1 MTETKHGRGLYL
13 HVPFCKSKCAYCDF
27 PSFAGCEKEM
37 PRVID
42 RMCAELFDC
51 RNAFPDTLVETMY
64 IGGGTPSLL
73 PPKLMERLLQAAREA
88 FPFAPGAEISC
99 EMNPGTV
106 TPEFLSVCVE
116 NGVNRVSLGA
126 QSNLDHLLSS
136 IGRIHTF
143 RQVRE
148 AADLLRSFGLTN
160 FNLDMMLGLP
170 GQTLKDVQRTLDD
183 FLALSPAHLSCYALI
198 VEEGTMM
205 EKKVDSGEWTLPDED
220 TERDMYELARETLE
234 KNGYRQYEIS
244 NFAKDGFVC
253 RHNRDCWLRHE
264 YLGVGAAACGF
275 IGNVRTRNPSTIPAY
290 LRGDPQEQT
299 VLTEEDARFESVMLG
314 LRLTEGLPESVFRK
328 AHGMGF
334 REAFGEKLDV
344 PLNDGR
350 LLFENGVLRLT
361 RYGMDVMNSVLVE
374 LMPEN

>member
-88 FPFAPGAEISC
+88 CPFAPNAEISC

-126 QSNLDHLLSS
+126 QSSLDHLLST

-143 RQVRE
+143 GQVRE

-170 GQTLKDVQRTLDD
+170 GQTMEDVRQTLDD

-198 VEEGTMM
+198 VEEGTLM
-205 EKKVDSGEWTLPDED
+205 EKKVDSGEWTLPNED

-275 IGNVRTRNPSTIPAY
+275 IGNVRTRNPGTIPAY
-290 LRGDPQEQT
+290 LQGDPQEQT
-299 VLTEEDARFESVMLG
+299 ILTEEDARFESVMLG

-328 AHGMGF
+328 AHGMSF
-334 REAFGEKLDV
+334 REAFGEKLDI

>member
-42 RMCAELFDC
+42 QMCAELFDC
-51 RNAFPDTLVETMY
+51 RDAFPYTLVETMY

-88 FPFAPGAEISC
+88 FSFAAKAEISC

-126 QSNLDHLLSS
+126 QSSLDHLLSS

-170 GQTLKDVQRTLDD
+170 GQTIKDVQKTLDD

-198 VEEGTMM
+198 VEEGTLM

-244 NFAKDGFVC
+244 NFAKDGFFC

-275 IGNVRTRNPSTIPAY
+275 IGNVRTRNPGTIPAY

-299 VLTEEDARFESVMLG
+299 ILTEEDARFESVMLG

-334 REAFGEKLDV
+334 RDALGEKLDN

-350 LLFENGVLRLT
+350 LLFENGFLRLT

>member
-88 FPFAPGAEISC
+88 CPFAPNAEISC

-126 QSNLDHLLSS
+126 QSSLDHLLST

-143 RQVRE
+143 GQVRE

-170 GQTLKDVQRTLDD
+170 GQTMEDVRQTLDD
-183 FLALSPAHLSCYALI
+183 FLALSPTHLSCYALI
-198 VEEGTMM
+198 VEEGTLM
-205 EKKVDSGEWTLPDED
+205 EKKVNSGEWTLPDED

-275 IGNVRTRNPSTIPAY
+275 IGNVRTRNPGTIPAY
-290 LRGDPQEQT
+290 LQGDPQEQT
-299 VLTEEDARFESVMLG
+299 ILTEEDARFESVMLG

-328 AHGMGF
+328 AHGMSF
-334 REAFGEKLDV
+334 REAFGEKLDI

>member
-37 PRVID
+37 PRVIE

-73 PPKLMERLLQAAREA
+73 PPKLMERLLRAAREA
-88 FPFAPGAEISC
+88 FLFAPNAEISC

-126 QSNLDHLLSS
+126 QSSLDHLLSS

-170 GQTLKDVQRTLDD
+170 GQTIKDVQKTLDD

-198 VEEGTMM
+198 VEEGTLM

-244 NFAKDGFVC
+244 NFAKDGFLC

-264 YLGVGAAACGF
+264 YLGVGVAACGF
-275 IGNVRTRNPSTIPAY
+275 IGNVRTRNPGTIPGY

-299 VLTEEDARFESVMLG
+299 ILTEEDARFESVMLG

-334 REAFGEKLDV
+334 REAFGEKLDA
-344 PLNDGR
+344 PLKDGR
-350 LLFENGVLRLT
+350 LLFENCVLRLT

-374 LMPEN
+374 LMP

>member
-51 RNAFPDTLVETMY
+51 RDAFPDTLVETMY

-73 PPKLMERLLQAAREA
+73 PPKLMGRLLQTAREA
-88 FPFAPGAEISC
+88 FPFSPDAEISC

-116 NGVNRVSLGA
+116 NGVNRISLGA
-126 QSNLDHLLSS
+126 QSSLDHLLSS

-143 RQVRE
+143 EQVRE

-170 GQTLKDVQRTLDD
+170 GQTIKDVQKTLDD

-198 VEEGTMM
+198 VEEGTLM

-220 TERDMYELARETLE
+220 TERDMYELARKTLE

-264 YLGVGAAACGF
+264 YLGIGAAACGF
-275 IGNVRTRNPSTIPAY
+275 IGNVRTRNPGTIPGY

-299 VLTEEDARFESVMLG
+299 ILTEEDARFESVMLG

-328 AHGMGF
+328 EHGMGF
-334 REAFGEKLDV
+334 REAFGEKLDA
-344 PLNDGR
+344 PLNDER

-374 LMPEN
+374 LMP

>member
-51 RNAFPDTLVETMY
+51 RDAFPDTLVETMY

-73 PPKLMERLLQAAREA
+73 PPKLMERLLQAARDA
-88 FPFAPGAEISC
+88 FSFAPKAEISC

-126 QSNLDHLLSS
+126 QSSLDHLLSS

-148 AADLLRSFGLTN
+148 AAELLRSFGLTN

-170 GQTLKDVQRTLDD
+170 GQTMEDVRQTLDD

-198 VEEGTMM
+198 VEEGTLM

-244 NFAKDGFVC
+244 NFAQDGFVC

-275 IGNVRTRNPSTIPAY
+275 IGNVRTRNPGTIPGY

-299 VLTEEDARFESVMLG
+299 ILTEEDARFESVMLG

-328 AHGMGF
+328 AHGISF
-334 REAFGEKLDV
+334 REAFGEKLDI

-350 LLFENGVLRLT
+350 LLFENGILSLT

>member
-27 PSFAGCEKEM
+27 PSFAGCEQEM

-51 RNAFPDTLVETMY
+51 RIAFPDTLVETMY

-73 PPKLMERLLQAAREA
+73 PPKLMGRLLQAAREA
-88 FPFAPGAEISC
+88 FLFAPKAEISC

-106 TPEFLSVCVE
+106 TPEFLSICVE

-126 QSNLDHLLSS
+126 QSSLDHLLSS

-143 RQVRE
+143 GQVRE
-148 AADLLRSFGLTN
+148 TAHLLRAFGLTN

-170 GQTLKDVQRTLDD
+170 GQTMEDVRQTLDD

-198 VEEGTMM
+198 VEEGTLM

-244 NFAKDGFVC
+244 NFAKDGFLC

-275 IGNVRTRNPSTIPAY
+275 IGNVRTRNPGTIPGY
-290 LRGDPQEQT
+290 LQGDPQEQT

-334 REAFGEKLDV
+334 REAFGEKLNT

-361 RYGMDVMNSVLVE
+361 RYGMDVMNSVLVD

>member
-51 RNAFPDTLVETMY
+51 RDAFPDTLVETMY

-73 PPKLMERLLQAAREA
+73 PPKLMDHLLKTARDA
-88 FPFAPGAEISC
+88 FPFAPKAEISC

-126 QSNLDHLLSS
+126 QSSLDHLLSS

-148 AADLLRSFGLTN
+148 TADLLRSFGLTN

-170 GQTLKDVQRTLDD
+170 GQRIEDVQRTLDD
-183 FLALSPAHLSCYALI
+183 FLALSPTHLSCYALI
-198 VEEGTMM
+198 VEEGTLM
-205 EKKVDSGEWTLPDED
+205 EKKVDTGEWTLPDED

-275 IGNVRTRNPSTIPAY
+275 IGNVRTRNPGTIPGY

-314 LRLTEGLPESVFRK
+314 LRLTEGLSESVFQK

-334 REAFGEKLDV
+334 REAFGEKLDT

>member
-73 PPKLMERLLQAAREA
+73 PPKLMGRLLQTAREA
-88 FPFAPGAEISC
+88 FPFSPDAEISC

-106 TPEFLSVCVE
+106 TPEFLSVCAE

-126 QSNLDHLLSS
+126 QSSLDHLLSS

-170 GQTLKDVQRTLDD
+170 GQTMEDVRQTLDD

-198 VEEGTMM
+198 VEEGTLM

-244 NFAKDGFVC
+244 NFARDGFVC

-275 IGNVRTRNPSTIPAY
+275 IGNVRTRNPGTIPGY

-299 VLTEEDARFESVMLG
+299 ILTEEDARFESVMLG

-328 AHGMGF
+328 AHGISF

>member
-73 PPKLMERLLQAAREA
+73 PPKLMERLLQAARDA
-88 FPFAPGAEISC
+88 FPFAPNAEISC

-106 TPEFLSVCVE
+106 TPEFLSVCAE

-126 QSNLDHLLSS
+126 QSSLDHLLSS

-170 GQTLKDVQRTLDD
+170 GQTMEDVRQTLDD

-198 VEEGTMM
+198 VEEGTLM

-275 IGNVRTRNPSTIPAY
+275 IGNVRTRNPGTIPGY

-328 AHGMGF
+328 AHGISF
-334 REAFGEKLDV
+334 REAFGEKLDA
-344 PLNDGR
+344 PLKDGR

>member
-73 PPKLMERLLQAAREA
+73 PPKLMDRLLRAAREA
-88 FPFAPGAEISC
+88 FPFSPDAEISC

-126 QSNLDHLLSS
+126 QSSLDHLLSS

-170 GQTLKDVQRTLDD
+170 GQTMEDVRQTLDD

-198 VEEGTMM
+198 VEEGTLM

-244 NFAKDGFVC
+244 NFAKDGFLC
-253 RHNRDCWLRHE
+253 RHNLDCWLRHE

-275 IGNVRTRNPSTIPAY
+275 IGNVRTRNPGTIPGY

-299 VLTEEDARFESVMLG
+299 ILTEEDARFESVMLG

-328 AHGMGF
+328 AHGMSF
-334 REAFGEKLDV
+334 REAFGEKLDL
-344 PLNDGR
+344 PLSDGR

>member
-51 RNAFPDTLVETMY
+51 RDAFPDTLVETMY

-88 FPFAPGAEISC
+88 FPFAHKAEISC

-126 QSNLDHLLSS
+126 QSSLDHLLSS

-170 GQTLKDVQRTLDD
+170 GQTMEDVRQTLDD

-198 VEEGTMM
+198 VEEGTLM

-264 YLGVGAAACGF
+264 YLGVGVAACGF
-275 IGNVRTRNPSTIPAY
+275 IGNVRTRNPGTIPAY

-334 REAFGEKLDV
+334 REAFGKKLDV

-361 RYGMDVMNSVLVE
+361 RYGMDVMNSVLVD

>member
-73 PPKLMERLLQAAREA
+73 PPKLMEKLLQAAREA

-106 TPEFLSVCVE
+106 TPEFLSVCAE

-126 QSNLDHLLSS
+126 QSSLDHLLSS

-170 GQTLKDVQRTLDD
+170 GQTMEDVRQTLDD

-198 VEEGTMM
+198 VEEGTLM

-244 NFAKDGFVC
+244 NFAKDGFLC
-253 RHNRDCWLRHE
+253 RHNLDCWLRHE

-275 IGNVRTRNPSTIPAY
+275 IGNVRTRNPGTIPGY

-299 VLTEEDARFESVMLG
+299 ILTEEDARFESVMLG

-344 PLNDGR
+344 PLKDGR
-350 LLFENGVLRLT
+350 LLFENGVLSLT
-361 RYGMDVMNSVLVE
+361 RYGMDVMNSVLVD